1 MLYAGWGCGGVGVL
15 PLVGVFFCQVYL
27 QHLERK
33 LLIDDF
39 DFLIRSESGLSAY

>member
-1 MLYAGWGCGGVGVL
+1 MRAGGVEVL
-15 PLVGVFFCQVYL
+15 EFCLLLVVFFCQVYL

-39 DFLIRSESGLSAY
+39 DFLIRSESGLSAH